1 MPNTSVPAAGNAMPA
16 TEVMPILGRFSR
28 RALLGVIASVPA
40 LAVATASSRS
50 KSQTLQLENEMPAA
64 AVEQPD
70 AELFQIE
77 TKFNSAYAIYEDV
90 ADKVGEIEERVF
102 RLKPPK
108 PAKLPGTHEIKATFW
123 EMARGIDPNGTDDS
137 WLAHPA
143 AVAWRENDRESR
155 QRLEAWQAECEEIIR
170 KSGLREAEEERDRLM
185 STAGD
190 IAESLLDKRA
200 QTLAGM
206 LVKLR
211 VHQCWTFDEYEIL
224 DTLTADIK
232 AMAGGVS

>member
-1 MPNTSVPAAGNAMPA
+1 MPKLTFPAAGEAMPA

-28 RALLGVIASVPA
+28 RAFLGA
-40 LAVATASSRS
+40 LTVGST
-50 KSQTLQLENEMPAA
+50 AA
-64 AVEQPD
+64 AALVVAPQADAAADVD

-77 TKFNSAYAIYEDV
+77 TKFNAAYAIYEDV